1 VSRPRAVLVGPPG
14 AGKSTI
20 GRALARR
27 WSVPFRDTDADVE
40 AVAGKEVAD
49 IFLVDGEVAF
59 RSLERAAVASAV
71 REHDGVLSLGGG
83 AILDPDTRALLTAHT
98 VVFLDVTL
106 EAAVKRVGMARD
118 RPLLLGNPRTQLGLL
133 MKERKPLYADVATL
147 TVDTSDRTP
156 DEVVAT
162 IVETLP

>member
-133 MKERKPLYADVATL
+133 MKERKPLYAEVATL

>member
-1 VSRPRAVLVGPPG
+1 VLVGPPG

>member
-1 VSRPRAVLVGPPG
+1 VLVGPPG

-49 IFLVDGEVAF
+49 IFLVDGEAAF

-133 MKERKPLYADVATL
+133 MKERKPLYAEVATL